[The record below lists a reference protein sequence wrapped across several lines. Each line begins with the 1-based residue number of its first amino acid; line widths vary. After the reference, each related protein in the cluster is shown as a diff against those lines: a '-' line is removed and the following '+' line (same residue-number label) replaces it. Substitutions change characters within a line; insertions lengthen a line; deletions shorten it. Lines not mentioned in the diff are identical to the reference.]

1 MLDGL
6 NNYGRPVKYGI
17 VGFFAGILG
26 AFLSETLGFNSSGF
40 SSYISMPTAAAIGA
54 AIGGWLRQRRGKE
67 S

>member
-6 NNYGRPVKYGI
+6 NTYGLPVKYGI

-26 AFLSETLGFNSSGF
+26 AFLSEILGFNSSGF
-40 SSYISMPTAAAIGA
+40 SSFVSMPIAAAIGG
-54 AIGGWLRQRRGKE
+54 AIGGWFRQRRGKK